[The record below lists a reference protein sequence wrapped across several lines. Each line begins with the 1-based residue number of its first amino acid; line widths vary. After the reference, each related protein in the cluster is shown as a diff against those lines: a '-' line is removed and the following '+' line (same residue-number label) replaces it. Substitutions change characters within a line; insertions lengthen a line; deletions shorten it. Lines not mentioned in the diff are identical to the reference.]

1 MWQVKGQEK
10 AINLIDQA
18 LKNGLIAHS
27 YLLTGPEHIG
37 KMTLAKNMAQA
48 LNCEQSSPPCGEC
61 RSCLKIANSSHA
73 DVTIVSLSQEDDSE
87 KTEIGID
94 RIRDIC
100 HSANM
105 LPYEGKFR
113 VFIIDKAELLSPA
126 ASNALL
132 KTIEEPPPQI
142 VFIFLTSDSS
152 RLLPTIVSRC
162 QVISLK
168 LVPISQ
174 VEQFL
179 TQTYKI
185 SPERSRLL
193 AWLSRGR
200 IGWAISAAEDEST
213 IIKHQEGVKKLVD
226 IINDNEEERLEAA
239 ADMAARFAKNRESVY
254 SMLNDWLNFLRDLL
268 LTGLGLSELVINVDF
283 KSVLDSLSPKIEFS
297 DLIESISE
305 TDRASVDLR
314 HNVSPRL
321 VLDNLFL
328 DLPKRMVEV

>member
-100 HSANM
+100 HLANM
-105 LPYEGKFR
+105 SPYEGKFR

-283 KSVLDSLSPKIEFS
+283 KAVLDSLSPKIEFS

>member
-61 RSCLKIANSSHA
+61 RSCLKIASSSHA
-73 DVTIVSLSQEDDSE
+73 DVTIVSLSQEDDLE

-105 LPYEGKFR
+105 PPYEGKFR

-268 LTGLGLSELVINVDF
+268 LTGLGLSELVINVNF
-283 KSVLDSLSPKIEFS
+283 KAVLDALCSNIKLTDIE
-297 DLIESISE
+297 ESINNIYK
-305 TDRASVDLR
+305 ASVDLR

-321 VLDNLFL
+321 VVDNLFL
-328 DLPKRMVEV
+328 NLPKRMVEV